1 MRMNDRL
8 NIENEIARK
17 LADVPFHEFMEKES
31 LLSDVELSQEMGL
44 SLREIR
50 VLKRKLGH

>member
-1 MRMNDRL
+1 MRSNDKL

-17 LADVPFHEFMEKES
+17 LADVHFHEFMEKES

-50 VLKRKLGH
+50 VLKRKLGR

>member
-1 MRMNDRL
+1 MRMNDKL

-17 LADVPFHEFMEKES
+17 LADVHFHEFMEKES